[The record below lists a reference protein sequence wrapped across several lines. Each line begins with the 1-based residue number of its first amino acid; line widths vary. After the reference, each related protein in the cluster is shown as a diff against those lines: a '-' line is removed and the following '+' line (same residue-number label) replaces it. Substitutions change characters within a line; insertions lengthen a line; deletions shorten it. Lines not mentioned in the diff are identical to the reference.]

1 MSHLSHVCGQQGLQF
16 LHDKQTQGADWA
28 GHLLQTGQADQ
39 QEQELK
45 FHFHIHIRFLMLT
58 WSPVAVPSSDVE
70 TSLLAESWGSFCSSS
85 FLLEAQSPNST
96 HVSPGFC
103 AHTYYLALDVEQKCS
118 IQRRTDRG
126 WTHQVTRALLQ
137 EFWQMH
143 LHLWVAIWDALAF
156 WEALAQSMQ
165 GFIDSLLQENGS
177 EHVVD
182 TCVEN
187 VFFYTNRHSATATLT
202 FLRYYR
208 EDNICRVWR
217 PAHVVSRRGSKSERR
232 KYAGGVIQQ
241 HPHLR
246 VPAGDHVGGQT
257 DDLVAL
263 WTHVHS
269 LMSRKH
275 SEITSLK
282 KWFQC
287 VLEDVNETYRFSSGC
302 ILVQQVHVSVWCIDL
317 PEICVWR
324 LTEGLWWTWSHLKY
338 PQTDRE
344 MRQRGD
350 KQTNTHFKSCNNV

>member
-39 QEQELK
+39 QEQEFK

-177 EHVVD
+177 QHVVD

-217 PAHVVSRRGSKSERR
+217 PAHVVSRRGSKSERK
-232 KYAGGVIQQ
+232 KYAGGDSTTSSPSCPCWRSCWWTDGRPGCTLNTCPQSDEQKTQWDNEPEEVIPVCVRRCEWDLQIQ
-241 HPHLR
+241 LR
-246 VPAGDHVGGQT
+246 VYISAAGPC
-257 DDLVAL
+257 
-263 WTHVHS
+263 
-269 LMSRKH
+269 
-275 SEITSLK
+275 E
-282 KWFQC
+282 C
-287 VLEDVNETYRFSSGC
+287 VM
-302 ILVQQVHVSVWCIDL
+302 H
-317 PEICVWR
+317 R
-324 LTEGLWWTWSHLKY
+324 LTRDLCLK
-338 PQTDRE
+338 TDRGSMMNLE
-344 MRQRGD
+344 
-350 KQTNTHFKSCNNV
+350 SP